1 MDWFRRLSIF
11 QRNIITDVR
20 RGRNSLKTE
29 EKTVLV
35 ACALSRRFTYNPI
48 MYFN

>member
-1 MDWFRRLSIF
+1 MISTLSTF
-11 QRNIITDVR
+11 QRNIIADVL

-35 ACALSRRFTYNPI
+35 VGALSRRFTYNPI